1 MAKAK
6 QPWEGIPIM
15 NPGGS
20 AQPPGQAGGA
30 DRCGRAAGK
39 MFRLLQ
45 KLYTKLRTK
54 LPIGDPEKKEI
65 AELLDSIDHGDRL
78 D

>member
-1 MAKAK
+1 MAKVK
-6 QPWEGIPIM
+6 QPWEGVPM
-15 NPGGS
+15 NPVGAGPAPGRLGS
-20 AQPPGQAGGA
+20 S
-30 DRCGRAAGK
+30 DRCGRAAGN

-54 LPIGDPEKKEI
+54 LPIGEPEKKEI
-65 AELLDSIDHGDRL
+65 AELLDGIDHGDRL

>member
-6 QPWEGIPIM
+6 QPWEGIPV
-15 NPGGS
+15 NPVG
-20 AQPPGQAGGA
+20 APLAKLTPAG
-30 DRCGRAAGK
+30 RCGRSAGD

-54 LPIGDPEKKEI
+54 LPIGDPEQKEI